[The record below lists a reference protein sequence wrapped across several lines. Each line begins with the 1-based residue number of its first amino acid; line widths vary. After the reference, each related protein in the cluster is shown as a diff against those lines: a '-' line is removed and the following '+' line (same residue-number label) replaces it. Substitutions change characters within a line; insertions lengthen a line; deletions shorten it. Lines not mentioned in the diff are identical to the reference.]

1 MGDSS
6 AIPRRR
12 SLWCLLSTFVL
23 VSLMV
28 AVNPSPGAVQSA
40 GTDLTLES
48 HGRARVVTLADL
60 KRKLKTATLTVND
73 LTYGGHKKTY
83 EGFWLEDLLALAGVD
98 ASSGDEIWFRCADGY
113 TPTMPLA
120 NLGKQKGLVAFREK
134 GAPGG
139 WEKVRQGK
147 TLISPAP
154 YYLVWDTDQ
163 DSYPWPYQLVGIEVV
178 SFKEKFDRI
187 FPAGEEPT
195 TAVYRGFEHFRARCL
210 RCHSLNLQG
219 GDVGPEL
226 NVPKNI
232 TEYWDEKVLVQFIKN
247 PGDFRAR
254 SKMPPSPQLT
264 DQDLQDLLSYLR
276 WIRERKR
283 PS

>member
-1 MGDSS
+1 M
-6 AIPRRR
+6 
-12 SLWCLLSTFVL
+12 FVL
-23 VSLMV
+23 VS
-28 AVNPSPGAVQSA
+28 AVVTNGAASAVQSA
-40 GTDLTLES
+40 QTELKLES
-48 HGRARVVTLADL
+48 RGRAHVVTLAEL
-60 KRKLKTATLTVND
+60 KRKLRTATLTVKD
-73 LTYGGHKKTY
+73 PTYGGRTKTY
-83 EGFWLEDLLALAGVD
+83 KGFWLEDVLALERVD

-147 TLISPAP
+147 TLLSPAP
-154 YYLVWDTDQ
+154 YYLVWDTGGEA
-163 DSYPWPYQLVGIEVV
+163 YPWPYQLVGIEVV
-178 SFKEKFDRI
+178 RFKEKFDRI
-187 FPAGEEPT
+187 FPAGEAPT
-195 TAVYRGFEHFRARCL
+195 TAVYRGFEHFRERCL

-219 GDVGPEL
+219 GEIGPEL
-226 NVPKNI
+226 NVPKNV

-276 WIRERKR
+276 WIRDRKR
-283 PS
+283 AS